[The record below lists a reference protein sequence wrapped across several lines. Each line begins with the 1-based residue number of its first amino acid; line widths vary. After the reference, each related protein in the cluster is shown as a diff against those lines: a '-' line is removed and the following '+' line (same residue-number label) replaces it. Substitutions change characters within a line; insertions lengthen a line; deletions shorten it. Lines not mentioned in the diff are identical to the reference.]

1 MLSILSLD
9 CATRVCG
16 FSVITQNDV
25 DPPILAAAGTIKLDS
40 DDSMATRFFDF
51 HRQILDLIKKHS
63 PTHVA
68 IEDLKFNMGAPNFGA
83 LTKVAMSI
91 GVAQMTAAMA
101 GFDPILI
108 TASTV
113 RARIE
118 NKAKRDKKD
127 ETRKI
132 INLKFKAD
140 LTRLGFEAGLL
151 KSHHDISDA
160 IALGWV
166 ALSTCPKN

>member
-16 FSVITQNDV
+16 YAVISQVEDSSSQLTSV
-25 DPPILAAAGTIKLDS
+25 GTIVLDAE
-40 DDSMATRFFDF
+40 DSMATRFFAF
-51 HRQILDLIKKHS
+51 HRSILELIKKYS
-63 PTHVA
+63 PTHIA
-68 IEDLKFNMGAPNFGA
+68 IEDLKFNRGAPNFGS

-91 GVAQMTAAMA
+91 GVAQMTSAMA
-101 GFDPILI
+101 GHEPILL

-113 RARIE
+113 RARLE
-118 NKAKRDKKD
+118 NKAKRNKKD
-127 ETRKI
+127 ETRRIVNVRFKDDLI
-132 INLKFKAD
+132 KFGYKD
-140 LTRLGFEAGLL
+140 GLL

-166 ALSTCPKN
+166 ALSLCPKN